1 MAVEEAVWAELL
13 VRYGRWL
20 GACGR
25 WRQVFFWVM
34 SCNGFGLSWVRER
47 EAGGAEWAVFFRQIR
62 PAAMVDLWSRDTESV
77 GWFMV
82 LIRKMRES
90 LCMMVVGSFC
100 CWGQWRIYRFTVGME
115 ACNDLLVLIWWLE
128 RMGMKAW
135 FVGVVSGCFAGC
147 AWSLVG

>member
-1 MAVEEAVWAELL
+1 MRFCVSDEGWFRVNWTWFQGSLWWVAVEEAVWAELL

-47 EAGGAEWAVFFRQIR
+47 ERLVVLSGRCFSGRLDRLPWWSYGRGIQSLLGGWQGFGY
-62 PAAMVDLWSRDTESV
+62 

-90 LCMMVVGSFC
+90 LCMMVVGSFLLL
-100 CWGQWRIYRFTVGME
+100 GIV
-115 ACNDLLVLIWWLE
+115 ADL
-128 RMGMKAW
+128 
-135 FVGVVSGCFAGC
+135 
-147 AWSLVG
+147 